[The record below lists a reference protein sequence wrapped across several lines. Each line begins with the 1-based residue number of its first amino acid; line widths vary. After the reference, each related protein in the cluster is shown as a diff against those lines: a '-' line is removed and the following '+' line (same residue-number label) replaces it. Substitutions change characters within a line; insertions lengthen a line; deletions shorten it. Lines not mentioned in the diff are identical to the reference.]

1 MRTFD
6 FANRLKA
13 LRQAAGLSPEDI
25 AVRLEVNA
33 DDIAA
38 WEKGECLPDLKTTYR
53 LAGMLNVSMD
63 DLLTALPAEK
73 QIARIVITRGP
84 CAGKTTAQ
92 GWIETNFTKLGYKVL
107 FIPET
112 ATELINGGIFP
123 SRNGP
128 GSPGLN
134 NVDFQYEL
142 IRLQMAKE
150 EVFLE
155 AAEKMP
161 AAK

>member
-1 MRTFD
+1 MQHI
-6 FANRLKA
+6 AKKIKKIRLNEKLSQAQFGSLLGVSDKA
-13 LRQAAGLSPEDI
+13 VSRWETAAAAPT
-25 AVRLEVNA
+25 LENLIKIKQLFGVSV
-33 DDIAA
+33 DD
-38 WEKGECLPDLKTTYR
+38 
-53 LAGMLNVSMD
+53 MLNSDSTEKEISMIV
-63 DLLTALPAEK
+63 LTG
-73 QIARIVITRGP
+73 GP

-142 IRLQMAKE
+142 IRLQLAKE

>member
-1 MRTFD
+1 M
-6 FANRLKA
+6 
-13 LRQAAGLSPEDI
+13 S
-25 AVRLEVNA
+25 V
-33 DDIAA
+33 DD
-38 WEKGECLPDLKTTYR
+38 
-53 LAGMLNVSMD
+53 MLNSDSTEKEISMIV
-63 DLLTALPAEK
+63 LTG
-73 QIARIVITRGP
+73 GP

-142 IRLQMAKE
+142 IRLQLAKE